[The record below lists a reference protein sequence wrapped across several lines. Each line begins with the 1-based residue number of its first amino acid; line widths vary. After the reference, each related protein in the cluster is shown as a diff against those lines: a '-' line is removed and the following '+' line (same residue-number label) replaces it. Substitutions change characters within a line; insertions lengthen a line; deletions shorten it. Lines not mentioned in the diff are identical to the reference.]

1 MPSEAYHSIKK
12 RFILSVGIMLGL
24 LALLFIGHTLH
35 EYRLVVESAEKRSA
49 SYASALKEHGER
61 AFSEAD
67 NCIKNLIDDISEQG
81 GMPFTQSERFYRLL
95 STAARSGP
103 QFSSVY
109 VVDRTGTIIAHS
121 QAFRLKPIDVADR
134 DYFLYHRDTPATGL
148 YISRPFTSRLSGTTR
163 FNLSRSIRGRDGAF
177 IGVVAVTFETSYFEL
192 FYKSIDLGSNGRVL
206 LSTTG
211 GDLLVNEPRY
221 DKPFAS
227 DFKSSVLFREYLS
240 AAPLGTHIVKS
251 PLTDSM
257 RIMSYNSMGR
267 FPVVAIVSL
276 DRDQVLE
283 PWMSSTFLH
292 GGIVVFL
299 MVAVVMLAVSSLR
312 HFRRLEETNSTLKSQ
327 QEELLIANTSIG
339 KVLDPIY
346 WTWENARIWKVNEA
360 AFRSLGYTEAEMLEM
375 SVPDI
380 APPMTDTIWAEHWSE
395 LQAEGSS
402 RLETQLRSR
411 DGRIID
417 VEVVANLID
426 LGGRHANC
434 AIVRDITERKQ
445 ADRMQSRIVRE
456 WQNTFDAVEDAVWL
470 LDMERRVVRANHATQ
485 RIFGLSAKD
494 AINSRCCDILH
505 DDMKPHE
512 ICPFDRMKATGRR
525 ATTQLRMSGRWYEV
539 TIDPVFDDAGEVI
552 NAVHVVKDITDLK
565 NSEQREQTRS
575 RILERIAGGEEL
587 SGLLEFIARAIEQEL
602 PGALCSI
609 LLASPDS
616 KRLLNGAAP
625 SLPDFYIKA
634 TNRTKIGEG
643 IGSCGTAAFRKERV
657 VVEDIADHPFW
668 KGFTPAAEAGLR
680 SCWSEP
686 ILSSGGELLGTFAI
700 YHRAPAAPGE
710 NEIRL
715 IEQASTFA
723 GIAIERSRNE
733 IERIELIE
741 QLHQSQKMET
751 IGQLAGGI
759 AHDFNN
765 LLTPVIV
772 YAEMLKRSTPPGDE
786 KTFAKLD
793 GIVKAS
799 HKARDLTQQLLGF
812 GRKQPMNMAAA
823 DLNSIVSSFHSI
835 IRRTL
840 RENIDITLRLSPQ
853 LQSIKADCAKIEQV
867 LLNLAINAQDAI
879 EGNGA
884 ITIETG
890 QVLVDDEYA
899 RQHPGI
905 ESGRYA
911 MLQFSDTGRGMEEA
925 TLKHIYEPFFTTKQ
939 VGHGTG
945 LGLANVYGI
954 VKQHSGYIEA
964 RSKVGKGTVFNLYFP
979 LTAEVPDSKDRQDSA
994 AGEHHSGCGT
1004 VLLVEDNEMVRIM
1017 ACELLMDMGYTV
1029 HAAEHPEHALEQAR
1043 KLSGRLDLVLT
1054 DVVMP
1059 GMNGLELYEA
1069 LRAEH
1074 PEIGGVLYMSGYTDN
1089 LTTVDLEAG
1098 DNFIQKPFTIDGFT
1112 EKIRKLLGSL

>member
-24 LALLFIGHTLH
+24 LAILFVGNTLH

-81 GMPFTQSERFYRLL
+81 GMTFSQSERFYRVL
-95 STAARSGP
+95 SAAAGSGP

-148 YISRPFTSRLSGTTR
+148 FISRPFTSRLSGTTR
-163 FNLSRSIRGRDGAF
+163 FNLSRSIRGPDGAF
-177 IGVVAVTFETSYFEL
+177 IGLVAVTFETSYFEQ
-192 FYKSIDLGSNGRVL
+192 FYKSIDLGRNGRVL
-206 LSTTG
+206 LATTNG
-211 GDLLVNEPRY
+211 ELMVNEPRH
-221 DKPFAS
+221 DKSFAS
-227 DFKSSVLFREYLS
+227 DFKSSILFHEYLP
-240 AAPLGTHIVKS
+240 AAPLGTRTVKS
-251 PLTDSM
+251 PIDSSM

-267 FPVVAIVSL
+267 FPVVAIVSF
-276 DRDQVLE
+276 DRDQVLK
-283 PWMSSTFLH
+283 PWMSSTLLH

-299 MVAVVMLAVSSLR
+299 MVAVVMLAVSFLR
-312 HFRRLEETNSTLKSQ
+312 HFRKLEQTNSMLKSQ
-327 QEELLIANTSIG
+327 QEELLVANTSIG
-339 KVLDPIY
+339 
-346 WTWENARIWKVNEA
+346 RIA
-360 AFRSLGYTEAEMLEM
+360 
-375 SVPDI
+375 
-380 APPMTDTIWAEHWSE
+380 
-395 LQAEGSS
+395 Q
-402 RLETQLRSR
+402 
-411 DGRIID
+411 
-417 VEVVANLID
+417 
-426 LGGRHANC
+426 
-434 AIVRDITERKQ
+434 
-445 ADRMQSRIVRE
+445 E
-456 WQNTFDAVEDAVWL
+456 WRNTFDAVEDAVWL
-470 LDMERRVVRANHATQ
+470 LDTEQRVVRANHATQ

-494 AINSRCCDILH
+494 VINSRCCDIVH

-512 ICPFDRMKATGRR
+512 ICPSCPFDRMKATGRR
-525 ATTQLRMSGRWYEV
+525 TTTQLRMSGRWYEV
-539 TIDPVFDDAGEVI
+539 TIDPVFDEAGEVI
-552 NAVHVVKDITDLK
+552 NAVHVVKDITELK

-587 SGLLEFIARAIEQEL
+587 SGLLEFVARAIEQEL

-609 LLASPDS
+609 LLASPDN

-625 SLPDFYIKA
+625 SLPDFYINA

-733 IERIELIE
+733 TERSELVE
-741 QLHQSQKMET
+741 QLHQSQKMEAV
-751 IGQLAGGI
+751 GQLAGGI

-772 YAEMLKRSTPPGDE
+772 YAEMLKRSTPPEDE
-786 KTFAKLD
+786 KTFTKLD

-840 RENIDITLRLSPQ
+840 RESIDITLRLSPQ
-853 LQSIKADCAKIEQV
+853 QQSIKADRSKIEQV

-899 RQHPGI
+899 RQHPGV
-905 ESGRYA
+905 ETGRYA

-954 VKQHSGYIEA
+954 VKQHSGCIEA
-964 RSKVGKGTVFNLYFP
+964 RSRVGKGTVFNLYFP
-979 LTAEVPDSKDRQDSA
+979 LTAEVPDSKDLQDSA
-994 AGEHHSGCGT
+994 AGEHHSGSGT

-1017 ACELLMDMGYTV
+1017 ASELLKEMGYTV

-1043 KLSGRLDLVLT
+1043 KLSGRIDLVLT

-1089 LTTVDLEAG
+1089 ITAVDLEAG

-1112 EKIRKLLGSL
+1112 AKIRKLLGSL